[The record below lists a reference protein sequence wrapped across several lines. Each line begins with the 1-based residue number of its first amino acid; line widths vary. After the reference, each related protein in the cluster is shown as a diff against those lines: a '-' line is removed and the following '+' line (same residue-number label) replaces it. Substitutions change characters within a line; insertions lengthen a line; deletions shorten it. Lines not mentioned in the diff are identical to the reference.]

1 MKLEFNLPKFK
12 IPEFKRL
19 TNPLTNEGI
28 RALAIVLGV
37 IVLIAGVVYG
47 ANFGKR
53 TKSMVLP
60 ATTEKEA
67 IVTPPAIPTEVP
79 TIAPLTEEEA
89 SPASSSPTKKV
100 RKPTEAL
107 TPAVEGTTVTPTPTL

>member
-1 MKLEFNLPKFK
+1 MKLEFNVPKFK
-12 IPEFKRL
+12 VPQFKGF
-19 TNPLTNEGI
+19 TNPLTKEGM
-28 RALAIVLGV
+28 RALGIVLGV
-37 IVLIAGVVYG
+37 IVVISGAVYA

-53 TKSMVLP
+53 KESMVLP